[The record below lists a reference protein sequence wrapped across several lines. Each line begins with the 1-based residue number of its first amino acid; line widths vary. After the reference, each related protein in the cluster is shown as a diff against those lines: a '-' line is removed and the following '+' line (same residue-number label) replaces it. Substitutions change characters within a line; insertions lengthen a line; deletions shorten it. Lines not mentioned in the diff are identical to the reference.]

1 MRKKMYIKMS
11 NVTDITT
18 FANIAAHVSGDVD
31 VTKGKYCT
39 DGASLMGLF
48 GIDMS
53 TGVTVEYPED
63 AIDFENFI
71 KLFATD
77 IFIEHIEKAE

>member
-1 MRKKMYIKMS
+1 MRKKVYIRMS

-18 FANIAAHVSGDVD
+18 FAILAGQVDGDID
-31 VTKGKYCT
+31 VTKGKYCA

-53 TGVTVEYPED
+53 TGVTVEYPEE
-63 AIDFENFI
+63 AIQFDEFI
-71 KLFATD
+71 TP
-77 IFIEHIEKAE
+77 FIIEG

>member
-1 MRKKMYIKMS
+1 MRKKVYIKMS

-18 FANIAAHVSGDVD
+18 FAMLAGQVDGDID
-31 VTKGKYCT
+31 VTKGKYCA

-53 TGVTVEYPED
+53 TGVTVEYPET
-63 AIDFENFI
+63 ATEFENF
-71 KLFATD
+71 LAPFVVGELD
-77 IFIEHIEKAE
+77 